1 MRRPARGRYG
11 NFGGSRNESR
21 DLELRSP
28 IWGGYCLYARVQA
41 IGHDFSRL
49 HFDRLTREQDA
60 RLGPVLEHLR
70 REWRRL
76 QNIRGVGG
84 TGRTIHQMRGSA
96 LHHLLVDGD
105 CFVLPRNANGLRMWD
120 LYPGD
125 ALAEHRYSIGSR
137 GQSAEQLGV
146 RTDRYGR
153 PQTFMFGNGL
163 DLSRLNWGYSSYGSS
178 GINIVEVPA
187 ARVLHIR
194 NLSSEITAVRG
205 WPFCTRVIEDIARIG
220 RLLFGFRAQRYHPG
234 VICGI
239 SCTVA
244 GPRLAGGDGRPGR
257 RHGRDGGR
265 HAG

>member
-1 MRRPARGRYG
+1 
-11 NFGGSRNESR
+11 
-21 DLELRSP
+21 
-28 IWGGYCLYARVQA
+28 
-41 IGHDFSRL
+41 
-49 HFDRLTREQDA
+49 
-60 RLGPVLEHLR
+60 
-70 REWRRL
+70 
-76 QNIRGVGG
+76 
-84 TGRTIHQMRGSA
+84 MRGSA

-105 CFVLPRNANGLRMWD
+105 CFVLPREVNGLRMWD

-205 WPFCTRVIEDIARIG
+205 WPFCTRVIEDIARLDDFYSAFVRSAIT
-220 RLLFGFRAQRYHPG
+220 RASFA
-234 VICGI
+234 VFLAT
-239 SCTVA
+239 TVA
-244 GPRLAGGDGRPGR
+244 GPRLAGGDGRPRR